1 MPQRIPKALLA
12 VLPAL
17 LAASLAILAVTAG
30 ANRPSQDTLSPKRPS
45 VGWNGKTFSAGQIG
59 IDAAERFTVN
69 VGLPASHWK
78 DHVGGA
84 EFLIAWSNPK
94 ADFALKV
101 VDATGKVVGSSDLN
115 KGTSE
120 RVLVKGATGAYRAVV
135 VPKDARG
142 ESYKGGVMLQSRA
155 IADDRGGAPTEPLY
169 DVPCANGKAGPFPC
183 SNVDLKAFLP
193 IEAIG
198 GDRTLNIPE
207 TGQIVDYANPA
218 DRLNDIWGWT
228 DPVTR
233 REYALVGKSDGV
245 AFVDITNA
253 TSPTYLGDLP
263 THNPI
268 ETIYKIWRDVKVY
281 KDHMFV
287 VSEEDHGMQV
297 FDLTR
302 LRGVTEPQE
311 WTEDAHYAEISNTH
325 NIAINEQSG
334 FAYLIGTNTCEG
346 GPHMV
351 DIRSPKA
358 PRFAG
363 CNEQDGYTHDTQCV
377 NYSGPDRRYRGREIC
392 FNSNEDTLTIVDV
405 TSKSRPVQLSR
416 VSYDGAQYTHQGW
429 LTKDRRHFLV
439 NDELDEQTDGVP
451 TTTRSFDVTRLDNPR
466 LVESYKAKVGS
477 IDHNLY
483 TRGDTVFE
491 ANYRSGLRVLD
502 GSRVGRGGLREVGF
516 FDVYPADDEP
526 EFNGAW
532 SNYPYF
538 PSGNVV
544 VSGIEQGL
552 FVVRPTA
559 TR

>member
-1 MPQRIPKALLA
+1 MLA

-17 LAASLAILAVTAG
+17 LVAALAILAVTAG
-30 ANRPSQDTLSPKRPS
+30 ANRQSQDTLSSKRPS
-45 VGWNGKTFSAGQIG
+45 VGWNGKTFAAGQVG
-59 IDAAERFTVN
+59 IAAAERFTVD
-69 VGLPASHWK
+69 VGVPASHWQ
-78 DHVGGA
+78 DHEGGA
-84 EFLIAWSNPK
+84 DFLIAWSNPK

-101 VDATGKVVGSSDLN
+101 VDAAGKVVGTSDLN

-120 RVLVKGATGAYRAVV
+120 RVLVKGATGTYRAVV
-135 VPKDARG
+135 VPKDASG

-155 IADDRGGAPTEPLY
+155 IVDDRGGAPTEPLS
-169 DVPCANGKAGPFPC
+169 DVACANGKAGPFPC

-193 IEAIG
+193 IESIG

-207 TGQIVDYANPA
+207 TGQIADYANPA

-228 DPVTR
+228 DPQTK

-253 TSPTYLGDLP
+253 TQPTYLGDLP

-281 KDHMFV
+281 KDHMYV

-302 LRGVTEPQE
+302 LRGVTSEQE

-351 DIRSPKA
+351 DIRSPKE

-377 NYSGPDRRYRGREIC
+377 NYNGPDARYRGREIC

-429 LTKDRRHFLV
+429 LTKDRRHFLI

-466 LVESYKAKVGS
+466 LVETYAAKVGS

-483 TRGDTVFE
+483 TKGTTVYE

-502 GSRVGRGGLREVGF
+502 GSRVGRGGLKEIGF

-552 FVVRPTA
+552 FVVRPRT